1 MTMFYT
7 IINPKGT
14 DYEPFHIRTKH
25 MTTNVFQLT
34 EQELS
39 VDVMNVKE
47 FTQENVITLDTL
59 RSKLAYPRIYG
70 AKAPKGIKH
79 LTTQLIDVADVDA
92 QNEYFDQLARVGVNP
107 EMGSISDDIRVNG
120 YSLTELPI
128 AVMKVAGG
136 KYIILEGRTRF
147 SILSGFGMKNIIADV
162 FDETTPANA
171 LRFAVAQNA
180 QKKPYGAASFRDV
193 HKAVLELI
201 KMGEIDHTASNFTDL
216 VLEEIGRL
224 TTKLAPSEVNRIVH
238 DANDIAHGERRVISF
253 PQGQGVEKWLEEND
267 YTNNRELIYHPVSTF
282 EAKVMM
288 AAIRK
293 AKATHK
299 DVREIRLVVHGGTLD
314 AKDPAGDWIKRC
326 KGFKKTFNDTLKDI
340 SKEFFGDMPIRMDRV
355 KLYGAIP
362 QVKALEDKYP
372 MDELYLFD

>member
-1 MTMFYT
+1 
-7 IINPKGT
+7 
-14 DYEPFHIRTKH
+14 
-25 MTTNVFQLT
+25 MTTNLIELT

-39 VDVMNVKE
+39 VDVINVKE
-47 FTQENVITLDTL
+47 FTQDNVDTLERL
-59 RSKLAYPRIYG
+59 RSKAAHPRIYG
-70 AKAPKGIKH
+70 SKAPKGIKYD
-79 LTTQLIDVADVDA
+79 TTQLVDVADVDP
-92 QNEYFDQLARVGVNP
+92 QNEFFDQLARAGMNT
-107 EMGSISDDIRVNG
+107 EMPAISDDIRVNG

-128 AVMKVAGG
+128 AVMKVPGG
-136 KYIILEGRTRF
+136 KYVILEGRTRF
-147 SILSGFGMKNIIADV
+147 SILTGFGVKNIIVDV

-180 QKKPYGAASFRDV
+180 QKKPYGAASFRDI

-216 VLEEIGRL
+216 VLEEITRL

-253 PQGQGVEKWLEEND
+253 PQGQGVEKWLEEYD
-267 YTNNRELIYHPVSTF
+267 YTNNRELVYHPVSTF

-293 AKATHK
+293 AKATNK

-314 AKDPAGDWIKRC
+314 AKDPAGDWVKRC
-326 KGFKKTFNDTLKDI
+326 KGFKKTFSDTLKDI